1 MKHLFP
7 KFIIMAGLAVLLT
20 AIAPQRLQAHSGKA
34 RLHLI
39 VDTDGAADDLRTLLM
54 LLANREAEVLAIVTS
69 EGALSPSTTAL
80 KADALCA
87 DLYHEGIPVGVGHS
101 VPGTAPHWRTHS
113 EQIIWGERASSSSAL
128 PTAAELLATTLSAE
142 TSPTTYVALGALTNL
157 RDLLLQQPELK
168 SRLERIVWYNT
179 SVDPLS
185 GANYDADPQSAQWV
199 LKCGVPVEVVAAH
212 HERPLTVTHSLIDS
226 IAAVGNPYARKIA
239 ATHRTPPLKRLI
251 DRHHIEAWD
260 DLVAVYLYAP
270 QLFDVRRIS
279 PTVSYCTPRADALPD
294 ARRQIIRILKGRP
307 DAETRV
313 FYGFPTR
320 EELYS
325 KEVRPIISVALSKYG
340 ESEWR
345 AGVLTNELHGHLG
358 IYATVG
364 FKMGIRAREY
374 FNIGVDDISVTSY
387 AGTRPPVSC
396 MNDGLQVAAGSTIG
410 HGLLHAAPTDR
421 PRPSADFTFR
431 GKTLRLTLKQEYAE
445 RIAHDVQTGID
456 RYGFG
461 TEEYWHYVRKLAI
474 GYWLDFDRHNI
485 FDMEVV
491 K

>member
-20 AIAPQRLQAHSGKA
+20 AITLQRLQAHSGKA

-54 LLANREAEVLAIVTS
+54 QLANREAEVLAIVTS

-80 KADALCA
+80 KADDLCA
-87 DLYHEGIPVGVGHS
+87 DLY
-101 VPGTAPHWRTHS
+101 
-113 EQIIWGERASSSSAL
+113 
-128 PTAAELLATTLSAE
+128 
-142 TSPTTYVALGALTNL
+142 
-157 RDLLLQQPELK
+157 
-168 SRLERIVWYNT
+168 
-179 SVDPLS
+179 
-185 GANYDADPQSAQWV
+185 
-199 LKCGVPVEVVAAH
+199 
-212 HERPLTVTHSLIDS
+212 
-226 IAAVGNPYARKIA
+226 PYARKIA

-279 PTVSYCTPRADALPD
+279 TTVSYCTLRADALPD

-325 KEVRPIISVALSKYG
+325 EEVRPIISVALSKYG

-410 HGLLHAAPTDR
+410 
-421 PRPSADFTFR
+421 
-431 GKTLRLTLKQEYAE
+431 
-445 RIAHDVQTGID
+445 
-456 RYGFG
+456 
-461 TEEYWHYVRKLAI
+461 
-474 GYWLDFDRHNI
+474 YWLDFDRHNI